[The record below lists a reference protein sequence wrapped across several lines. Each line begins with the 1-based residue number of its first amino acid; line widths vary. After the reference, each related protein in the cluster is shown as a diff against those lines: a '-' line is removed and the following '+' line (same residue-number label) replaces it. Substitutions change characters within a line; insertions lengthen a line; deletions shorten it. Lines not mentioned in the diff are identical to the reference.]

1 MGINDKDCTK
11 FFEKNGIL
19 EKYVDYND
27 KGAKQI
33 CDDNKQGGKY
43 VYISSSY

>member
-1 MGINDKDCTK
+1 MIRSIQS
-11 FFEKNGIL
+11 FFKNGSL

-33 CDDNKQGGKY
+33 CDYNKQGGKY
-43 VYISSSY
+43 VFISSSYSKL